1 MKKRFYA
8 GLLTFVMI
16 VNLMSAAVFAE
27 DSTPVCLAECVA
39 DEHAEGCPV
48 FASAEEARLA
58 EEAKLAKAGDTIS
71 LIRNV
76 EASNIITIDK
86 AITLDGNGKTLTSK
100 AGRAINVDTTGEV
113 TIKNLEIIGGTGCER
128 GINIINK
135 AGTTNIQNVKISG
148 ESHYAV
154 HVATSAGAANVNIT
168 DADLTGYGAVAIYG
182 EGTKVNVTNSDLTGI
197 NTYTGDSNAFFT
209 VAIGAK
215 NTAVNV
221 TGGKITAKS
230 NEGYEAEYIFGHN
243 ADTSTG
249 SKVNLDTELVLEG
262 TNTHYLMVVYS

>member
-1 MKKRFYA
+1 MKKRFY
-8 GLLTFVMI
+8 
-16 VNLMSAAVFAE
+16 
-27 DSTPVCLAECVA
+27 

-230 NEGYEAEYIFGHN
+230 NDGYEAEYIFGHN